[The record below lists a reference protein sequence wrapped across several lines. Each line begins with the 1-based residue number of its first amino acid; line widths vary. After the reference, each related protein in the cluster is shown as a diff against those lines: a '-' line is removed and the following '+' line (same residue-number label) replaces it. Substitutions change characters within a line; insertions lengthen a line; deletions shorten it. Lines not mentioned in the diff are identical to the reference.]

1 MSKHKQLIIICL
13 LTLIVIQLGTPEIA
27 AVAPGP
33 RVKLEPAESVV
44 DLNETFTIQVMIEEA
59 QDLGAFQLE
68 LTYNSSILQVEEAA
82 LGDFLESTG
91 RSAVPV
97 GPKLDNE
104 EGRVTFGAMSF
115 GGGPGA
121 GGTGILATIT
131 CIAHGEGSTAL
142 RLQEVQVLDTAAN
155 IQQIAVE
162 DGQVV
167 VRAAAAPTPAA
178 TATPKPTSTPE
189 AMDTPTPAATAL
201 PSPTPPTTLVTPA
214 AKGSPARI
222 LLGGLLAVL
231 GLAIL
236 AILILRRR
244 PEG

>member
-1 MSKHKQLIIICL
+1 MPKNKQFIIICL
-13 LTLIVIQLGTPEIA
+13 LTLIVIQLGTPEIG

-104 EGRVTFGAMSF
+104 EGRVTLGAMSF
-115 GGGPGA
+115 GSGPGA

-142 RLQEVQVLDTAAN
+142 RLQEVQVLDTAAYV
-155 IQQIAVE
+155 QQIAVE
-162 DGQVV
+162 DGQVI
-167 VRAAAAPTPAA
+167 VRGTAAPTPAA

-201 PSPTPPTTLVTPA
+201 PSPTPPTTVTPA
-214 AKGSPARI
+214 AKGSPART

-236 AILILRRR
+236 TILILRRR